1 MTRVCPPVVVVVTSP
16 LPSAPVS
23 PVVVIVMVTPVP
35 PSGTSTLPVCAPTG
49 TWSQSSLPVWQAPE
63 VLAEAG
69 AAIATATTGT
79 LQAAPRVTARRP
91 IRRAWSWSW
100 TCGVICPP
108 GHQKMRSIPQR
119 RRPDPLPGFSPVQEP
134 IGFYPGA
141 WNNAPNS
148 RHQRPTSGG
157 FPNGDQPTSS
167 AAWCPTNPAVATSTA
182 VTTAQRPIRRASDC
196 ATTRTGQRTWAAPG
210 PHQRLTTRHTPVTN
224 RVVTVE

>member
-108 GHQKMRSIPQR
+108 RTSDERSPPQR
-119 RRPDPLPGFSPVQEP
+119 TAGPPAQPFNHDERSGL
-134 IGFYPGA
+134 YPRASKQHRFGRYDLG
-141 WNNAPNS
+141 NP
-148 RHQRPTSGG
+148 QRPTSGG
-157 FPNGDQPTSS
+157 LPKGDQLMSRD
-167 AAWCPTNPAVATSTA
+167 AW
-182 VTTAQRPIRRASDC
+182 
-196 ATTRTGQRTWAAPG
+196 
-210 PHQRLTTRHTPVTN
+210 
-224 RVVTVE
+224 